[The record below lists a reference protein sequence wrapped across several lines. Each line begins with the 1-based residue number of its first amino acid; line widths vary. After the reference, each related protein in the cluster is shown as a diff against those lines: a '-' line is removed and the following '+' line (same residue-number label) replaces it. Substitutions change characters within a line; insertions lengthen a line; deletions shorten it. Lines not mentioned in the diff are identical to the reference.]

1 MEVSGPRVLVTGG
14 AGFIGS
20 HLVDRII
27 ADGLCVTVLDNF
39 ASGKREYLGDAL
51 ATGRLTLLEGSILSE
66 SDLNN
71 AMEGA
76 EVVFHLA
83 VECVRKSLGDPIN
96 NHAINATGTLM
107 TLEAARRH
115 KARRFIYC
123 SSSEVYGNCSV
134 GKLTE
139 DAAVCVPTT
148 VYGAAKLAGELYT
161 LAYWRTYGLPAA
173 VVRPFNAFGP
183 REHDQ
188 GMLAEVIPRFA
199 IKVLNGRSPIVFGDG
214 SQGRDFTYVTD
225 TAEGLWRAANCD
237 ELVGGTVNLGCGRLV
252 TIREVGEEMMRQSGR
267 NDLSLVFAP
276 ERPGDIH
283 SLIADMERAQN
294 LLGFQ
299 PHINFAEG
307 IRRYIQWFRNRYPD
321 PSILLE
327 VDEKNWALP
336 LYRDLQANSKR

>member
-1 MEVSGPRVLVTGG
+1 MEPAHPRVLVTGG

-27 ADGLCVTVLDNF
+27 TEGHSVTVLDNF
-39 ASGKREYLGDAL
+39 ASGKREHLEPAL
-51 ATGRLTLLEGSILSE
+51 ATGRLKLIEGSILSE
-66 SDLNN
+66 FDLST
-71 AMEGA
+71 ALDGV

-115 KARRFIYC
+115 KVRRFIYC
-123 SSSEVYGNCSV
+123 SSSEVYGNCSA
-134 GKLTE
+134 GKLIE
-139 DAAVCVPTT
+139 DVAVCAPTT

-161 LAYWRTYGLPAA
+161 LAFWRTYGLPAV

-183 REHDQ
+183 REHDR

-225 TAEGLWRAANCD
+225 TAEGLWRAATCD
-237 ELVGGTVNLGCGRLV
+237 ELIGGTVNLGWGRLI
-252 TIREVGEEMMRQSGR
+252 TIRQVAEEMIRHCRR
-267 NDLSLVFAP
+267 NDVSVIFAP
-276 ERPGDIH
+276 ERPGDIQ
-283 SLIADMERAQN
+283 SLIADTEKARKI
-294 LLGFQ
+294 LGFQ
-299 PHINFAEG
+299 PSMDFAEG
-307 IRRYIQWFRNRYPD
+307 IRRYIKWFKDRHPNPAA
-321 PSILLE
+321 LLE
-327 VDEKNWALP
+327 ADEKNWTLP
-336 LYRDLQANSKR
+336 